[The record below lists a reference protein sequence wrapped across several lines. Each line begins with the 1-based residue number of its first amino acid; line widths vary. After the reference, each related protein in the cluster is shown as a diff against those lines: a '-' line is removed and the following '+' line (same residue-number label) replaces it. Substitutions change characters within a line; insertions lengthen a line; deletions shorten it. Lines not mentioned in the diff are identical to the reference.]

1 MRVITSV
8 SARTE
13 ISKYVVLSGDFS
25 CSLYK
30 LQLKFVQTTRV
41 VCTDFAEVL
50 RIGNVLSAFPSF
62 DSNFQC
68 SESEIRQSQELRG
81 NKFYFNQRVAE
92 RVFGSKDGA
101 YLVA

>member
-1 MRVITSV
+1 MRVLTSV
-8 SARTE
+8 SARTL
-13 ISKYVVLSGDFS
+13 ICKYVVLSGDFS

-50 RIGNVLSAFPSF
+50 RIGNVLSILLSF

-68 SESEIRQSQELRG
+68 FENEIRQSQELRG

-92 RVFGSKDGA
+92 RVFGSKGGA